1 MGRLE
6 LPLPQLG
13 KGKQSLEVVAKE
25 MQEKIRARA
34 PKDLRET
41 ITVKPFTKGKQTGL
55 SIDYDDRAESFVYV
69 ALEYPAGSGK
79 EETAIPRKPTS

>member
-25 MQEKIRARA
+25 MQKKIRARA

-41 ITVKPFTKGKQTGL
+41 IIVKPFTKGKQTGL

-69 ALEYPAGSGK
+69 ALEYPTGSGK
-79 EETAIPRKPTS
+79 EEIVQPRKPTS

>member
-13 KGKQSLEVVAKE
+13 KGRQSLEVVAKE

-41 ITVKPFTKGKQTGL
+41 IIVKPFTKGKQTGL
-55 SIDYDDRAESFVYV
+55 SIEYDDRAENIVFM
-69 ALEYPAGSGK
+69 AMEYPMGGGKKGSVV
-79 EETAIPRKPTS
+79 PR